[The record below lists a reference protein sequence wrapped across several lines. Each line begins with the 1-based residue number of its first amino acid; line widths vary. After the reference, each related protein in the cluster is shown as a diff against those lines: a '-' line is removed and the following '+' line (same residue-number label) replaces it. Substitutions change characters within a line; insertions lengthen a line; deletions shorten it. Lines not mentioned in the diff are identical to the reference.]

1 MKTKISKKSNEK
13 INLNIRLPRFIMQ
26 RIESD
31 CSRLGMN
38 KTAYVIMVLN
48 SYFEGRDILK
58 MGGLKDS
65 EIDSLS
71 DSSR

>member
-1 MKTKISKKSNEK
+1 MKTKISKNESKK
-13 INLNIRLPRFIMQ
+13 INLNIRLPKFIMEK
-26 RIESD
+26 IENE